1 MRLIKSMI
9 TFHGDYFPLS
19 DPWANR
25 AGDVAEYFVSL
36 WTLLEW
42 CCDMGDVGLW
52 HHWNICW
59 VWHQARVTCHVVTSR
74 DVTWHIWL
82 KHQHTPNTWGNQYT
96 LTSPRIGIKSIKQ
109 HHNSN
114 CGITRMEITLFEA
127 YCLEIEQLW
136 PVVCVVMTLC
146 PWLPDY
152 PASIHPLCHKT
163 ENYPQSE
170 PASNYVP
177 WGEYR

>member
-1 MRLIKSMI
+1 MLRSFRFLRIEIMRLIKSMI

-96 LTSPRIGIKSIKQ
+96 LTSPRIWIKSFKQ
-109 HHNSN
+109 HLNSN
-114 CGITRMEITLFEA
+114 CGSKNSSMGWIGWKQHFLKRIVLK
-127 YCLEIEQLW
+127 LSSSDLL
-136 PVVCVVMTLC
+136 CVL
-146 PWLPDY
+146 
-152 PASIHPLCHKT
+152 
-163 ENYPQSE
+163 
-170 PASNYVP
+170 
-177 WGEYR
+177 

>member
-1 MRLIKSMI
+1 MLRSFRFLRIEIMRLIKSMI

-19 DPWANR
+19 DPWA
-25 AGDVAEYFVSL
+25 GQVTSL
-36 WTLLEW
+36 SISCLSEHWSDAVTL
-42 CCDMGDVGLW
+42 GDVGLW

-114 CGITRMEITLFEA
+114 CGSKNSSMGWIGWKQHFLKRIVLK
-127 YCLEIEQLW
+127 LSSSDLL
-136 PVVCVVMTLC
+136 CVL
-146 PWLPDY
+146 
-152 PASIHPLCHKT
+152 
-163 ENYPQSE
+163 
-170 PASNYVP
+170 
-177 WGEYR
+177 